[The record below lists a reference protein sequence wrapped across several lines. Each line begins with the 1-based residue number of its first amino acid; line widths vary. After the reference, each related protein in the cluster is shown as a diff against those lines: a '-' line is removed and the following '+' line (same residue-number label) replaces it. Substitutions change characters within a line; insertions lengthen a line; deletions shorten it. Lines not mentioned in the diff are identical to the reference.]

1 MSFAWTR
8 CTVPVDSINAHSIQK
23 VEEDIDMIQ
32 MAEIDAMMPLEEDV
46 VDLIVPLEE
55 AAPKVS

>member
-1 MSFAWTR
+1 
-8 CTVPVDSINAHSIQK
+8 
-23 VEEDIDMIQ
+23 MIQ